1 MRRDL
6 VSLTTSCLLA
16 LPRMIGLANS
26 HRIMARTSQLRSRA
40 TKGEPPTG
48 AGDIS
53 PSPSSELPARIGRTL
68 TFSRRCASG
77 TLYVCT
83 GRPRRQA

>member
-16 LPRMIGLANS
+16 PPRTIGLVNY

-48 AGDIS
+48 AGEYLPKSFPIT
-53 PSPSSELPARIGRTL
+53 PSSHRSDFDVLSEVRFRHALRV
-68 TFSRRCASG
+68 
-77 TLYVCT
+77 Y
-83 GRPRRQA
+83 RPS